1 MATGI
6 EELIDVLFTMIDEA
20 KNAPLS
26 SEKCI
31 IERDRALDI
40 LDDIKDRLPVELA
53 EARKIVNTRNEYV
66 AAARREAEEI
76 RRRAENEAK
85 QMVNTDQVVSM
96 AKQQAAEVVRQAEIK
111 SRDLRRSANEYC
123 EDLLRRAEEAMEE
136 AYNEARRTRSSF
148 RTAAAG
154 AVAAGNSAP
163 SAETKAPAKNS
174 RIFDVEAE
182 G

>member
-66 AAARREAEEI
+66 AASKREAEEI

-85 QMVNTDQVVSM
+85 QMVDTEQVVSM

-111 SRDLRRSANEYC
+111 ARDLRRSANEYC

-148 RTAAAG
+148 HSAAAG
-154 AVAAGNSAP
+154 AAGNSAP
-163 SAETKAPAKNS
+163 EAKAPAKNS
-174 RIFDVEAE
+174 SRVFDVEAE